1 MVNRLNTPAMTELDR
16 QLAADLQERLPPRL
30 FDAHAHL
37 WRQADFEQPA
47 AGIWAGSG
55 DEATPAV
62 WREHLAPQV
71 GAARLAGALFIP
83 VPYPR
88 PKRIAAVNAWV
99 LASAAACPGS
109 RALALVAPEMP
120 PDELN
125 PLLASPVLAGFKP
138 YHTFSPVQPTF
149 QAPLQTFLPE
159 WAWAL
164 AHERRLVITL
174 HLVRDQA
181 LADPENQREIRAYC
195 ERYPRARLILAH
207 AARGFH
213 SPNTIRGLAALRGLD
228 NVWFDTSG
236 VCERDAFE
244 AILREFGPR
253 RLMWGTDYPVSQIR
267 GRCVTVGDGFAW
279 LEADSVHW
287 EKTGPQGRP
296 TLVGLESLRAL
307 LAAADAFG
315 LDEADL
321 QDLFVGNAERL
332 LGLAAEE
339 GSRTEALYRHAK
351 TRIPGGTQLLSK
363 RPEMLA
369 PGQWPAYFREARGCE
384 TWDLDGRH
392 YYDFSTNGI
401 GSCLL
406 GFRDPDVTRAVTRR
420 LNLGSMCT
428 LNPPEEVELAD
439 RLCALH
445 PWAEQARFARCG
457 GEACAVAVRI
467 ARATTDRP
475 VVAICGYHGWQD
487 WYLAANLG
495 ASDALRGHLLPGL
508 SPLGVPGELRGTAV
522 TFPTEDRAALKAIIE
537 QHGDRLAAVIMEPC
551 RSQDPSPGFLAFV
564 RDEAHKAGALLIF
577 DEITIGWR
585 LACGGAHLKFGV
597 APDLAVF
604 AKALGN
610 GHPMAVVLGT
620 RAAMAGAHDSFIS
633 STYWTESIG
642 PVAALATLRKLEAV
656 DVVSHIAHAGAT
668 AQRLWCESG
677 RRHGLPVH
685 VGGYP
690 CLAHFRFDHAQ
701 ADALRTLYT
710 QGMLDRG
717 FLAGTGLYPTL
728 AHNDAVLARFGE
740 AVEGVFG
747 EIAAILSAG
756 DDPVAHLRSPVAHS
770 GFRRLTL

>member
-125 PLLASPVLAGFKP
+125 PLMASPVLAGFKP

-181 LADPENQREIRAYC
+181 LADPENQREIRACC

-213 SPNTIRGLAALRGLD
+213 APNTVRGLAALRGLG

-236 VCERDAFE
+236 ICERDAFE

-279 LEADSVHW
+279 LEADSVNW

-321 QDLFVGNAERL
+321 QDLFAGNAERL

-339 GSRTEALYRHAK
+339 DSRTEAADPPADSLLAGVKHVRLFVLTGQSNSLGTTADPAEPEPAPPTDPRDMDIPFFWRNRSTRAGDGPAMLFGDSGGKILPLQAQQGEGANPLFWGPEIGFGRRLAATGETGFLIVKASRGGGGNRFWLKGSADDHMYRHVVETVRQAVSALPEGVSFEIAALLYVQGESDSADEASASGE
-351 TRIPGGTQLLSK
+351 RLRLLAENLRQDLPQAANMRVLVGGIA
-363 RPEMLA
+363 A
-369 PGQWPAYFREARGCE
+369 PGASRDIVRGQQANLPAR
-384 TWDLDGRH
+384 DGRFR
-392 YYDFSTNGI
+392 YIDSLDLRPLLYDQLHFNKTAK
-401 GSCLL
+401 LEL
-406 GFRDPDVTRAVTRR
+406 GRR
-420 LNLGSMCT
+420 LADAW
-428 LNPPEEVELAD
+428 LAD
-439 RLCALH
+439 RAL
-445 PWAEQARFARCG
+445 E
-457 GEACAVAVRI
+457 
-467 ARATTDRP
+467 
-475 VVAICGYHGWQD
+475 
-487 WYLAANLG
+487 
-495 ASDALRGHLLPGL
+495 
-508 SPLGVPGELRGTAV
+508 
-522 TFPTEDRAALKAIIE
+522 
-537 QHGDRLAAVIMEPC
+537 
-551 RSQDPSPGFLAFV
+551 
-564 RDEAHKAGALLIF
+564 
-577 DEITIGWR
+577 
-585 LACGGAHLKFGV
+585 
-597 APDLAVF
+597 
-604 AKALGN
+604 
-610 GHPMAVVLGT
+610 
-620 RAAMAGAHDSFIS
+620 
-633 STYWTESIG
+633 
-642 PVAALATLRKLEAV
+642 
-656 DVVSHIAHAGAT
+656 
-668 AQRLWCESG
+668 
-677 RRHGLPVH
+677 
-685 VGGYP
+685 
-690 CLAHFRFDHAQ
+690 
-701 ADALRTLYT
+701 
-710 QGMLDRG
+710 
-717 FLAGTGLYPTL
+717 
-728 AHNDAVLARFGE
+728 
-740 AVEGVFG
+740 
-747 EIAAILSAG
+747 
-756 DDPVAHLRSPVAHS
+756 
-770 GFRRLTL
+770 